1 MHIDATIIVIVIVS
15 VLGIIG
21 LVAIFAVVFLRKLG
35 TKKDYKKQERE
46 DLEETKTYSPVPFD
60 DTPMEYTTTN
70 VQPESK
76 GDTLGYPHNM
86 QVKCFGKML
95 YFFLVHPTTA
105 VNLYAFP

>member
-15 VLGIIG
+15 GLGIIG
-21 LVAIFAVVFLRKLG
+21 LVAIFAAVFQRKLG
-35 TKKDYKKQERE
+35 TKKDYQKQERE

-70 VQPESK
+70 VQPQSK

-86 QVKCFGKML
+86 QVNNFGENII
-95 YFFLVHPTTA
+95 FLSCPPGHSS
-105 VNLYAFP
+105 

>member
-60 DTPMEYTTTN
+60 DTPMEYTTTKY
-70 VQPESK
+70 VQPK
-76 GDTLGYPHNM
+76 IKDDTLGYPHSM
-86 QVKCFGKML
+86 QVF
-95 YFFLVHPTTA
+95 
-105 VNLYAFP
+105 